1 MKFFK
6 EKNIK
11 KYVFVVM
18 LLLSSLLFS
27 ACANNERDMTDE
39 SAKTEKEEN
48 ISSEIASSKDKSSA
62 EAKNKN
68 TKKATAENYRE
79 WKKRKESGNQSENIT
94 KDDND
99 YMHKPLPEIIN
110 ASFSDGIVQIDGHIY
125 QFDYYDNGNMITV
138 QEMFDMILSNGD
150 YYFDYTGDEL
160 IEASSGNESYG
171 RNIGVYRDGVCRFK
185 FVMYNYSDEIARAKD
200 CYVSRLELLFSNYN
214 EPYDISGIYFAN
226 GLCADGSNFNID
238 TIEDY
243 LMTYDYNIHTEGDGY
258 EITIDEPMGTNY
270 ISREYRFHFDMYGNG
285 TRIDIYG

>member
-1 MKFFK
+1 MKIFK
-6 EKNIK
+6 EKITK
-11 KYVFVVM
+11 KYVFVFM
-18 LLLSSLLFS
+18 LLLSCLLFS
-27 ACANNERDMTDE
+27 ACTNNERDVADE

-48 ISSEIASSKDKSSA
+48 ISSEIASSKDKSSTG
-62 EAKNKN
+62 AKNKN

-138 QEMFDMILSNGD
+138 QEMFDMILSYGD

-171 RNIGVYRDGVCRFK
+171 KIIGVYRDGVCHFRFGM
-185 FVMYNYSDEIARAKD
+185 VNYSDEITRAKD
-200 CYVSRLELLFSNYN
+200 CYVTHLELLFSYYN

-226 GLCADGSNFNID
+226 GLCADGSNCDIN

-243 LMTYDYNIHTEGDGY
+243 LIGYEYDIHTEGDGY
-258 EITIDEPMGTNY
+258 GISIKEPMGTNS

-285 TRIDIYG
+285 TCIDVYI